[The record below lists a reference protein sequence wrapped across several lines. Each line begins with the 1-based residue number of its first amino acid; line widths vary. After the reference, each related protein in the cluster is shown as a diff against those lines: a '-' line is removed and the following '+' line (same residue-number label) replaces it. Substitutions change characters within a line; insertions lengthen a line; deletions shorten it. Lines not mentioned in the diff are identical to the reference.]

1 MIVQESKKSLL
12 LSIYKS
18 ESLTKVVANKIMIN
32 IDKIFLR
39 ECFFFINKENNNNS
53 MYAKSKNKNKY
64 GLGNENTIIEIK
76 KSFFF
81 ILFSFNDRSIKHN
94 PKIQIASLLIPEL
107 QKLKPGRKI
116 MNNDILLRNLLFL

>member
-1 MIVQESKKSLL
+1 
-12 LSIYKS
+12 
-18 ESLTKVVANKIMIN
+18 MIN
-32 IDKIFLR
+32 ICKIFLR
-39 ECFFFINKENNNNS
+39 EFFFSDKKENSNNS

-64 GLGNENTIIEIK
+64 GLGNENIIIEIK

-81 ILFSFNDRSIKHN
+81 ILSSFIDRSIKHN

-116 MNNDILLRNLLFL
+116 INNDILLRNLLFL